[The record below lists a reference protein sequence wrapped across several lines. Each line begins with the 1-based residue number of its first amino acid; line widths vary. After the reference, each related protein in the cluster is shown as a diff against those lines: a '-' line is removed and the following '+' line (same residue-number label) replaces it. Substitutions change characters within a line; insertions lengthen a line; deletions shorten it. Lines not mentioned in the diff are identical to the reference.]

1 MSNEKNEYTVENILE
16 EYDRGGADKD
26 SSDDNI
32 QIETDTEEEIFE
44 DTADDDIEIVNEIIE
59 EVSVDEGNEALP
71 DMAQEMLFWEDA
83 AEEEVTEE
91 DAAEPSDKDGNTDLT
106 EDNGDT
112 DNAEAEENGDTSG
125 NSEKENEDMSEE
137 KNTEAC
143 TSEDTESS
151 GFWSRILPVKGDSIA
166 EIIRKIIF
174 IAAVIVFVGA
184 GIMLISTLVQ
194 SKKALSDK
202 DEVKEII
209 ATTVATTMDEDGNI
223 VTIAPTEEEVAE
235 HNFNVAEH
243 FKSIN
248 EDYVG
253 YLELPGCGI
262 YEPVMQSSE
271 EDRSYYLT
279 HTYYGGVNKAGA
291 IYADSRCT
299 ISEEYT
305 SPNLVIYGH
314 NQEDGTM
321 FGNLKLYKNDLDFYK
336 ENPVIKFSPEFET
349 GEYLI
354 YGYFVTHVYP
364 NQDSNGVVF
373 HYQDY
378 IETMNDEDTFNWYQ
392 EMVRERNR
400 IISPVDVE
408 YGDQL
413 LCLSTC
419 SNEFSNSRF
428 VIFARKLRDGEKVS
442 DYDFSKAR
450 FNPNAKGVD
459 WSAIM
464 SDQTTT
470 TVSEEVSETSDETT
484 VPEDTEDTG
493 DSEDNEETS
502 EEKNTD
508 GDNKKPKK
516 TTALKNYM
524 TSRKKTGDETTVSVN
539 TKVTDETTVPE
550 SSETTDE
557 TSVPD
562 SSDTTVETSV
572 PESSESS
579 SETTDI
585 TYDYGYSHTLPE
597 DVTY

>member
-59 EVSVDEGNEALP
+59 EVSVNEGNEALP

-83 AEEEVTEE
+83 AEEKVPEE
-91 DAAEPSDKDGNTDLT
+91 DAAEPSDKDGDTDLT

-151 GFWSRILPVKGDSIA
+151 GFWSRIFPVKGDSIA

-364 NQDSNGVVF
+364 NQDSSGVVF

-484 VPEDTEDTG
+484 VPEDAEDTG